1 MMKGSSK
8 MNELFE
14 FHRKLNFKKI
24 AIIIIFALFTIIV
37 IFDIL
42 SFIFK
47 SDDEKLDD
55 TKNSNNPNT
64 IFYDSNNT
72 ISLELSKQYNLSQYE
87 SSNNYLIELRS
98 ENNLN
103 IFVSHQDLVQNKT
116 LSEVVSADHRTYVN
130 EFTSYSNLSEVKDI
144 STNDK
149 QACTYSF
156 HYLDSKTNTAYY
168 LQIVWI
174 ETENGYYILD
184 IEFPLENLN
193 NYTHIIN
200 DVLDTF
206 NTL

>member
-1 MMKGSSK
+1 MMKGINK

-87 SSNNYLIELRS
+87 SSNNYLIELINK
-98 ENNLN
+98 EALW
-103 IFVSHQDLVQNKT
+103 FVL
-116 LSEVVSADHRTYVN
+116 
-130 EFTSYSNLSEVKDI
+130 I
-144 STNDK
+144 
-149 QACTYSF
+149 
-156 HYLDSKTNTAYY
+156 
-168 LQIVWI
+168 
-174 ETENGYYILD
+174 
-184 IEFPLENLN
+184 
-193 NYTHIIN
+193 
-200 DVLDTF
+200 
-206 NTL
+206 